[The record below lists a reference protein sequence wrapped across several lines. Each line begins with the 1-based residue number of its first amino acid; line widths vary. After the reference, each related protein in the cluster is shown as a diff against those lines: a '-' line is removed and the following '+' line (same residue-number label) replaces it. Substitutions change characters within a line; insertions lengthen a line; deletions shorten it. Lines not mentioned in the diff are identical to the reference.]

1 LELEFTPIE
10 YGLIGAKK
18 AQNAVVQFFVF
29 QKSFYVTSTSQGSI
43 TSLVVEL
50 FGRLVLAITP

>member
-18 AQNAVVQFFVF
+18 AQNVVVQFFVF